1 MTIPAVETYGVPA
14 FAVTKWGLR
23 NALPI
28 EDLGQRLRFL
38 ESICEFI
45 LLLQIVGA
53 LLFGLHGFLVVLYYS
68 SILFE
73 CYWGCWSNRCRPV
86 SHHGLGDCRLL
97 RGYLPITDLTWNKV
111 ANTDLT
117 MLALVQVWF
126 VRDRFAYKGS
136 FLCLITK
143 RWTYDIV

>member
-1 MTIPAVETYGVPA
+1 MPVSTVEAYWVPA
-14 FAVTKWGLR
+14 LAVTKGRLGD
-23 NALPI
+23 ALPI
-28 EDLGQRLRFL
+28 EDLGQKLRFL
-38 ESICEFI
+38 KSICEFI

-73 CYWGCWSNRCRPV
+73 CYRGCWSNRCRPV

-97 RGYLPITDLTWNKV
+97 WGYLPVTDLTWNKV
-111 ANTDLT
+111 AYTDLT

-126 VRDRFAYKGS
+126 VRDRFAYKGC

-143 RWTYDIV
+143 RWTYNMV